1 MMRHVSPVHIRT
13 TLVSGATTI
22 EQFLF
27 IDICTLA
34 VICLIR
40 GYAGSMGLHV

>member
-1 MMRHVSPVHIRT
+1 MQHVAPVHIRT

-27 IDICTLA
+27 IEINFRNDLPYKGIRRNYGTLR
-34 VICLIR
+34 LI
-40 GYAGSMGLHV
+40 